1 MQARLFSK
9 IKGRPLLGSRLQGVN
24 GSLCL
29 VSQFL
34 VCLSMLG

>member
-1 MQARLFSK
+1 MQASPFSEV
-9 IKGRPLLGSRLQGVN
+9 KGRPLLGSGLQGVN